1 MRRCGCPSGEVD
13 ARRSGWASGS
23 RTGNGPDNQT
33 EGEEACIL
41 IDVIAARIQNAWF
54 AARDEESGQAL
65 VEYALIVSLIA
76 LVAIGAVTLL
86 GDNIKGIFEDA
97 ASSIPG
103 P

>member
-1 MRRCGCPSGEVD
+1 M
-13 ARRSGWASGS
+13 
-23 RTGNGPDNQT
+23 
-33 EGEEACIL
+33 
-41 IDVIAARIQNAWF
+41 
-54 AARDEESGQAL
+54 
-65 VEYALIVSLIA
+65 EYALIVSLIA

>member
-1 MRRCGCPSGEVD
+1 MH
-13 ARRSGWASGS
+13 
-23 RTGNGPDNQT
+23 
-33 EGEEACIL
+33 L

-86 GDNIKGIFEDA
+86 GDNIKGIFNDA